1 MACAYAPVFIFKL
14 NFSRQLE
21 VARALAQLSDLPVM
35 DAPVRPAGSTAQ
47 RHATAVPI
55 TSQHACMYF

>member
-1 MACAYAPVFIFKL
+1 MACVYAPVFIFKL
-14 NFSRQLE
+14 NLLE

-35 DAPVRPAGSTAQ
+35 DAPVRPAGSVAQ
-47 RHATAVPI
+47 RHATAVPV